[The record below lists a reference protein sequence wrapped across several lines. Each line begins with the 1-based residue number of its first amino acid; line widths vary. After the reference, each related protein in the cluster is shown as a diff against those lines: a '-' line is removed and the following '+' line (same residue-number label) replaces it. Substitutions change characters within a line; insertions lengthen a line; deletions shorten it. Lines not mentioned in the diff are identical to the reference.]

1 MTSLIVPPALLAAP
15 VVLAGGV
22 EPRRW
27 FGLALG
33 LLAWLPNVAVEP
45 GLGLANLF
53 LYRDAA
59 GGATGVLLAVLRV
72 VALMTTIVVSVRWRA
87 NPWALAALCV
97 TLGLFLT
104 PGASGHDVALPLGL
118 IAMAAVTV
126 GDRLTSTAASP
137 RARGR

>member
-1 MTSLIVPPALLAAP
+1 LIVPPALLAAP
-15 VVLAGGV
+15 VVLARGV

-33 LLAWLPNVAVEP
+33 LLAWLPSVAVEP

-53 LYRDAA
+53 LYRDTA
-59 GGATGVLLAVLRV
+59 GGAAGVLLAVLRV
-72 VALMTTIVVSVRWRA
+72 IALMATFLVSVRWRA

-104 PGASGHDVALPLGL
+104 PGASGHDVAIPLGL
-118 IAMAAVTV
+118 IAMAAVTRR
-126 GDRLTSTAASP
+126 D
-137 RARGR
+137 